1 MTESTGKYM
10 NIEIIEKSWQDW
22 KIFDKIQAFDGFKH
36 THYVYRDRIMANA
49 KRKGLRFLVAY
60 SLEKPVGFISFYF
73 GSIPTLQF
81 LSVIENYKNNGIEKM
96 LLDKFVNEVKS
107 RKMTRIRVYAEIG
120 TGIEK
125 MYEDLGF
132 KKYGFTPSRYGKGR
146 DASVMLLK
154 L

>member
-1 MTESTGKYM
+1 MEIKIQESF
-10 NIEIIEKSWQDW
+10 WQDW

-60 SLEKPVGFISFYF
+60 SKEKPIGFISFYF

-81 LSVIENYKNNGIEKM
+81 LSVIEENKNQGIEKM
-96 LLDKFVNEVKS
+96 LLDKFVEEVKS
-107 RKMTRIRVYAEIG
+107 KKMTRIRVYAEIG

-132 KKYGFTPSRYGKGR
+132 KKFGFCPSRYGKSR
-146 DASVMLLK
+146 DASIMLLK
-154 L
+154 LAAP